1 MHYNPLLGHCY
12 PRHKRKWMFSKQCR
26 DQHEK
31 QNKKGARKKIQKC
44 LARAALGFL
53 PTALSDGLKALHG
66 TQQGAPPQPLV
77 PHRRAHLQLTITFLL
92 TESQLPKSE
101 KEGPWPNHAQ
111 VIASGDPAPSY
122 QISYGQDV
130 LELWCHGMMLHCH
143 KQRIQNNADGDG

>member
-1 MHYNPLLGHCY
+1 MFLSNAGINM
-12 PRHKRKWMFSKQCR
+12 RNRTRKGQ
-26 DQHEK
+26 E
-31 QNKKGARKKIQKC
+31 KKIQKC

-66 TQQGAPPQPLV
+66 TQQGAPPQPLA
-77 PHRRAHLQLTITFLL
+77 PQRCAHLQLTITFLL

-111 VIASGDPAPSY
+111 VIVSGDPAPSY
-122 QISYGQDV
+122 QISYSQDV